1 MKNKVLCVI
10 ILCSIFVLAAGL
22 LLLPKREYSAQENRY
37 LEPFPE
43 FTWESVTDGSFM
55 EDFETYLSDHFPF
68 RDAFMTIQSK
78 YQRLLGRNQIGEIY
92 LCKDGYYIEEYQKP
106 ENTQKISYVF
116 SNLEKKVSSADVTF
130 MLVPTAVTV
139 YEDKLPKNAKNA
151 VQTEEIETIYSK
163 LESEKIDVTAALL
176 EKKEDYPLYYKL
188 DHHWTTYGA
197 YFAYE
202 AYCLAKG
209 MTSVPMDS
217 FRKEIVSD
225 DFQGTIYSKL
235 NDSYAGADEITVFL
249 LDNQEVTVTYLDTG
263 EVADTPYAP
272 KYLETKDQY
281 SYFLN
286 NIHPMIEISNPKAPT
301 TDCLVLIKDSY
312 ANCMVPFL
320 MNHYQKIYVVD
331 PRYYKSSVS
340 SFINENTE
348 VTDVLVLY
356 NMNTIDE
363 DLGIGGIY

>member
-1 MKNKVLCVI
+1 MKNKGLCVI
-10 ILCSIFVLAAGL
+10 LWCCIFVLAAGL
-22 LLLPKREYSAQENRY
+22 LLLPKKEYSEQENRY
-37 LEPFPE
+37 LEEFPE
-43 FTWESVTDGSFM
+43 FSLESVTSGTFM
-55 EDFETYLSDHFPF
+55 QDFETYLSDHFPF

-106 ENTQKISYVF
+106 ENTQRICSVF
-116 SNLEKKVSSADVTF
+116 SNFEQKVTSADVTF
-130 MLVPTAVTV
+130 MLVPTAVTI

-151 VQTEEIETIYSK
+151 VQTEEIAMIYGN
-163 LESEKIDVTAALL
+163 LTSEKIDVTKALL
-176 EKKEDYPLYYKL
+176 EKKEEYPLYYKL

-197 YFAYE
+197 YTAYE
-202 AYCLAKG
+202 AYCLAKEI
-209 MTSVPMDS
+209 TPIPMDS
-217 FRKEIVSD
+217 FKKEIVSK

-235 NDSYAGADEITVFL
+235 NDSYAGEDEITVFF
-249 LDNQEVTVTYLDTG
+249 LDGWEVTVTYPDTK
-263 EVADTPYAP
+263 EVTDTPYAP

-286 NIHPMIEISNPKAPT
+286 NIHPMVEISNLKAPT
-301 TDCLVLIKDSY
+301 SDCLVLIKDSY